1 LLILFWKSMRTAT
14 WSLLA
19 GGAAAVPAIPA
30 YGYAPEQYSHSW
42 STTSSAT
49 SCTSSSSSASDTTQ
63 SESLSNTSSK
73 TETIPSPYTLSS
85 WSSATVASST
95 TPAGPHNYPSKSAS
109 ISSLS
114 TQSTS
119 TVTAPVYPDEYDS
132 TVTLLTTV
140 YTTYCPTTAVTYVEH
155 GTTKIVSYL
164 TPPAEATP
172 TSAGSYGEGSPA
184 GYVSS
189 SPIVTSFISTYTT
202 VWPITKTEVHE
213 DSTITK
219 TYETTSTVET
229 LCTSTVDSS
238 TTDAAKHDGPRG
250 YGKPG
255 EWTTVPWG
263 SSYFSYIIPT
273 PNPSTSQAQ
282 AYPIPTSHSG
292 LHSYPAGNATK
303 SYPYGTGS
311 PSSTVSAKPTST
323 EACVPCKGQPGNDP
337 DSYCGYTIHDNY
349 YEVMPIT
356 CRTREYNFVI
366 TNTTIA
372 PDGMP
377 GPKIEAN
384 WGDTVVVHVTNAMQN
399 NGTSIHFHGI
409 RQNYTNEM
417 DGVPSITQCALA
429 PGESMTYTWK
439 ATNYGSSWYHS
450 HFAIQTYEGV
460 FGPMVIHGPAAL
472 DYDYEEMVVLQ
483 DWSHV
488 TVDSMYQ
495 AAQTVGNGLTDP
507 NHGPRTLD
515 TGLINGLNVWGT
527 DGAANATGER
537 FRMNVEFG
545 KKYRLRVVNT
555 AIQSTFKFY
564 VDGHTFKVI
573 ATDFVPIQ
581 PYETNIL
588 NINIGQRY
596 DLIMTADQTPGN
608 YWMRADN
615 QDACAKITHGTNI
628 KGIVSYLGAP
638 ADGSLATPT
647 STAYNYTGECVDEPY
662 ASLVPIVPLNAGQKT
677 KEIDETVAIGGN
689 GATPNLYKWTLSG
702 TTFQSQWGDPTLSGI
717 LKNGTVPNYSGN
729 LAITVPNLKE
739 WVYVIVDSPVPL
751 PHPIHLHGHD
761 VFVLA
766 QGKGLYNSGVP
777 LNTVNPPRRD
787 VVMMP
792 WDPVAHTG
800 GHIVLAFETDNPG
813 AWLMHCHIG
822 WHVAMGFALQIIEG
836 ISEIEGT
843 IQNKKQMDDTCSS
856 WASYAQEFNIQ
867 THDSGV

>member
-1 LLILFWKSMRTAT
+1 MRTAL

-19 GGAAAVPAIPA
+19 GGAAAVPGIPA
-30 YGYAPEQYSHSW
+30 YGYAPKQYSQSW
-42 STTSSAT
+42 STSSSAT
-49 SCTSSSSSASDTTQ
+49 TWTFS
-63 SESLSNTSSK
+63 
-73 TETIPSPYTLSS
+73 
-85 WSSATVASST
+85 SST
-95 TPAGPHNYPSKSAS
+95 TPAGPPSYPSKSAS
-109 ISSLS
+109 IPSLP

-119 TVTAPVYPDEYDS
+119 TVTVPGYADEYDA

-164 TPPAEATP
+164 TPPTEATP
-172 TSAGSYGEGSPA
+172 TSGGSRGEDVSA

-213 DSTITK
+213 DTTITK

-229 LCTSTVDSS
+229 LCTSTLGSS
-238 TTDAAKHDGPRG
+238 TTTDVAKHDGPGG
-250 YGKPG
+250 YAKPG

-273 PNPSTSQAQ
+273 PNPTSSQAQ

-292 LHSYPAGNATK
+292 FHSYPAGNATK

-311 PSSTVSAKPTST
+311 PSSTMSAKPTST

-337 DSYCGYTIHDNY
+337 DNWCGYTIHDNY

-372 PDGMP
+372 PDGVERLALLVNGQMP

-460 FGPMVIHGPAAL
+460 FGPLVIHGPAAL

-495 AAQTVGNGLTDP
+495 AAQTVGNGPTDP

-545 KKYRLRVVNT
+545 KKYRLRLVNT

-596 DLIMTADQTPGN
+596 DLIMSADQTPGN

-628 KGIVSYLGAP
+628 KGIVSYLGP
-638 ADGSLATPT
+638 AADVPFATPT

-702 TTFQSQWGDPTLSGI
+702 TTFQSQWGDPTLPGI
-717 LKNGTVPNYSGN
+717 LKNGTVPPSSGN
-729 LAITVPNLKE
+729 LAITVPNLNE
-739 WVYVIVDSPVPL
+739 WVYVIIDSPVPL

-766 QGKGLYNSGVP
+766 QGKGLYDSSVVLNP
-777 LNTVNPPRRD
+777 LNPPRRD

-792 WDPVAHTG
+792 WDPVANTG
-800 GHIVLAFETDNPG
+800 GHLVLAFQTDNPG

-836 ISEIEGT
+836 IEEIEGT
-843 IQNKKQMDDTCSS
+843 VRNRKQMDDVCSS
-856 WASYAQEFNIQ
+856 WAEYARDNSIH
-867 THDSGV
+867 TDDSGV